1 MIDGYFYTFLAPYN
15 ITGGTIEPF
24 EAQPG
29 QTLYAG
35 QFLITVN
42 AKDYENPLFVVDS
55 FTDYP
60 VLTIV
65 RYIDLFL
72 FVFSRFF
79 SHYSPCFFWFSC
91 V

>member
-1 MIDGYFYTFLAPYN
+1 MNVYVPQIDVDGYFFSFIAPYN

-29 QTLYAG
+29 HLLFAG
-35 QFLITVN
+35 QFVISVDK
-42 AKDYENPLFVVDS
+42 KDYDNPLFVLEA

-65 RYIDLFL
+65 SFQ
-72 FVFSRFF
+72 ST
-79 SHYSPCFFWFSC
+79 
-91 V
+91 